1 MIFFKWELTGFN
13 NESMFAFGTEVP
25 CAKKQGVFYPDASNL
40 EAICAFNPKSNKT
53 MTVREF
59 RTLQNLFCG
68 GWHEKVNQG
77 WTLIKSYRHIETYS
91 ENTNSLNTG
100 DSDGDRDQLDDD
112 ITNTNDPYGDRI
124 TGKND
129 DDNWQQRKQA
139 FEHRMDL
146 DQRCLD
152 NDDDDYWF

>member
-100 DSDGDRDQLDDD
+100 DSDGDRDPVKQESEAYAHRLEMDKKYFEAMDEDRDD
-112 ITNTNDPYGDRI
+112 
-124 TGKND
+124 
-129 DDNWQQRKQA
+129 W
-139 FEHRMDL
+139 
-146 DQRCLD
+146 
-152 NDDDDYWF
+152 DDDYWF